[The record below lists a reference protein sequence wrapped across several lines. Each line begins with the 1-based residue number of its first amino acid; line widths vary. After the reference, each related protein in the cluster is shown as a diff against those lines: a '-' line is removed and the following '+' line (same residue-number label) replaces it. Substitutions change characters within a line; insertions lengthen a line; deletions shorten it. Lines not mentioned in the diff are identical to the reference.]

1 MLEVKILENENINE
15 INEQEN
21 NNNNNNN
28 SENEEITPEVV
39 ADENAEKIK
48 QLEHELAVSRADFYN
63 FRQRALK
70 EKQDTRRNA
79 QEDVILNFLPVLDNL
94 DRALSANKEKIDVM
108 SDDTKNI
115 LTGVEMVQRQFINAL
130 ENFGVKIIPALG
142 EKFDPALHEAA
153 GTEEISNPEQDGLI
167 TNELLKGYK
176 TEKRVLRPSRVLVG
190 KA

>member
-1 MLEVKILENENINE
+1 MEL
-15 INEQEN
+15 N
-21 NNNNNNN
+21 NDFESDLNSSE
-28 SENEEITPEVV
+28 SENEDISGAENETQEPEP
-39 ADENAEKIK
+39 DLKAEVSR
-48 QLEHELAVSRADFYN
+48 LEHELAVARADFYN